1 MDKIEYLSQ
10 FNLLRSLSTE
20 DLTEMDEL
28 TSITTVPKHT
38 FIQTPETFTERL
50 YFVKKGKVRLY
61 RLSPDGKQFTL
72 DLLGEGNVFGEMKG
86 ISLGTRGLFIE
97 TVEESDICIMD
108 TERFESYLLQR
119 PRFMMNMIQVLSDRL
134 AHLSSLA
141 FNLAL
146 GNLHQKIL
154 HTVVKLSEQF
164 GYQSEGEYCRIDIP
178 LSHQDLANRVGASR
192 EAVTV
197 ALRELSEQKVI
208 KTGFKTISIQ
218 REKLFALNKHKEL

>member
-72 DLLGEGNVFGEMKG
+72 DLLSEGNVFGEMKG

-97 TVEESDICIMD
+97 TVEESDICMMD

-154 HTVVKLSEQF
+154 HTVVMLSEQF
-164 GYQSEGEYCRIDIP
+164 GYQNEGEYCRIDIP

-218 REKLFALNKHKEL
+218 REKLFALNKH